1 MSSPNGHEKGQR
13 LTDGGIHSVQTGSLY
28 RTQVTLLLR
37 NDAAT
42 DNNYATETMTAFSPH
57 LFLFYTGKK
66 PHFQIKSKQK

>member
-13 LTDGGIHSVQTGSLY
+13 LTDGAIHSVQTGSLY

-42 DNNYATETMTAFSPH
+42 DNNYATEPMTSFSSH

-66 PHFQIKSKQK
+66 PPLSNQK